1 MSRLPRLEAIPLKC
15 REIQLLINS
24 CSGEVSTVRLPEYF
38 FSGEFSTIRK
48 RHVIQSKMYCTYIL
62 FALENWLR

>member
-24 CSGEVSTVRLPEYF
+24 CSGEVSTVRATWIF
-38 FSGEFSTIRK
+38 FSGEFSTIRA
-48 RHVIQSKMYCTYIL
+48 T
-62 FALENWLR
+62 F